1 MGCGVSREEGVGKT
15 SDLFSS
21 VVDVED
27 DEEAPIIVAFWGDT
41 LVPKYL
47 KCEKIKFQI
56 KKY

>member
-1 MGCGVSREEGVGKT
+1 VGCGVSREEGVGKT

-47 KCEKIKFQI
+47 KCEKIMN
-56 KKY
+56 